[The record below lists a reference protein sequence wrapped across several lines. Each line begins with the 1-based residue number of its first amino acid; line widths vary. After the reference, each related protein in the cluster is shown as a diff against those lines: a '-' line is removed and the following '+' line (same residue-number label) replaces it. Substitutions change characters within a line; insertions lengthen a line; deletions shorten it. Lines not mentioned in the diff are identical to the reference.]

1 MSGFSFFGDNPI
13 FNMVRIGSLKMS
25 HACAESVT
33 WDRHVMHS
41 GRTAQIIIEMFINQV
56 RFWFYHSHLAREVQ
70 GQSSSVYSVACE

>member
-41 GRTAQIIIEMFINQV
+41 GRTAQIIIEIHSLIGWDFDFII
-56 RFWFYHSHLAREVQ
+56 HI
-70 GQSSSVYSVACE
+70 